1 MISAT
6 ECPCDDS
13 DMLTKALTNTL
24 KKATVS
30 QACNLGSEANGVSIS
45 SETRACTVERQRL
58 RVLFVSRRTEN
69 TAKIVRGRPTARSYS
84 STPVGLPGILDTTGR
99 QLQSKLRPM
108 RPAGWL
114 MGVPNG
120 LFRCRHWR
128 LRAVEGGFGYGRM
141 RREREQ
147 MASPSRAHAGW
158 DGC

>member
-30 QACNLGSEANGVSIS
+30 QACNLGSEANGVSIA

-58 RVLFVSRRTEN
+58 RVLMVSRRSEN
-69 TAKIVRGRPTARSYS
+69 TADIVRGRPTARSSS

-99 QLQSKLRPM
+99 HLQSSLRPM

-114 MGVPNG
+114 MGVPDG
-120 LFRCRHWR
+120 LFRGRHWR
-128 LRAVEGGFGYGRM
+128 LRAAQGEIGYGWL

-147 MASPSRAHAGW
+147 IATPSSAHAGW